1 MITINII
8 VQGTKD
14 FNDYAIIVRA
24 MGVAMSNL
32 PDDEFNIYTVGPA
45 TINNYTAEFA
55 NKIES
60 SMRARGKRV
69 KFFRVPAQQV
79 EDNLD
84 KFGYFAF
91 FATPGDKL
99 SHLYYTAQATDME
112 TAVFR
117 F

>member
-1 MITINII
+1 MNVI

-14 FNDYAIIVRA
+14 FKDYSIFLRA
-24 MGVAMSNL
+24 MSVAMSGL
-32 PDDEFNIYTVGPA
+32 KEDEFNIYTVGPA
-45 TINNYTAEFA
+45 TINNYTAEFS

-69 KFFRVPAQQV
+69 KFYRVPVQTV
-79 EDNLD
+79 EESLD
-84 KFGYFAF
+84 KFAYFAF
-91 FATPGDKL
+91 FATPGEKL
-99 SHLYYTAQATDME
+99 SPLYYAAQATDME